1 MSSESEERAPLLKW
15 RGLVRCFDAGNVAV
29 IACIAIVFLTAQGT
43 VWAKNEFEGMRAKSY
58 MLFLDFSK
66 YYICGKMASGDDYVR
81 ANVYDANLQQ
91 KYLTE
96 YSLTDAKKPIEYIA
110 YPPINFPL
118 MKPLA
123 LLPMSQAFHIYWTL
137 GLAFSIGATWLLSRQ
152 SIFFRGPL
160 NFLTLWLA
168 IFASIPMFRAYALGQ
183 FSLYLLGLIA
193 LYFYFFLRQSKK
205 LDWSAGATLAL
216 TAIKPQY
223 CIFLAIPALATFRWR
238 ILIAAAAGEAVLL
251 ALAAATVGIKNI
263 IDFPKI
269 VLFADQTSLYSGVF
283 PEQMVNLRAIFCL
296 FTAPHLAMKIASA
309 LGLAAMV
316 ALAWLWYKHG
326 RKRSDLMARLVA
338 LTVCVCLTTSPH
350 TNVYDCI
357 LLCIPAL
364 LTMPSSFS
372 ASLYSRFRSL
382 ETKKHFWPEELL
394 TLTLLLYAPVGW
406 LIFLLAPGKNIIG
419 EASITLP
426 FAFINMLLCALQCVC
441 LRHESSAAAS
451 RSTVPKTG

>member
-1 MSSESEERAPLLKW
+1 MLSESEVRPRLLKW
-15 RGLVRCFDAGNVAV
+15 RGLVRCFDAGNIAV

-43 VWAKNEFEGMRAKSY
+43 VWSKNEFDGMRAKSY

-66 YYICGKMASGDDYVR
+66 YYICGKMACGDDYVR

-137 GLAFSIGATWLLSRQ
+137 GLFFAIAATWLLSRQ
-152 SIFFRGPL
+152 SKFFHKAL

-193 LYFYFFLRQSKK
+193 LYFYLFLRQSKK
-205 LDWSAGATLAL
+205 LDWFAGLTLAL

-223 CIFLAIPALATFRWR
+223 CIFLAIPAMATLRWR
-238 ILIAAAAGEAVLL
+238 IIAAAAAGEAILL
-251 ALAAATVGIKNI
+251 AMAVATVGMKNI
-263 IDFPKI
+263 TDFPKI
-269 VLFADQTSLYSGVF
+269 VLFAEQTPLYGGVF

-296 FTAPHLAMKIASA
+296 FSNPHTAMQVTSY
-309 LGLAAMV
+309 LGVAAMA
-316 ALAWLWYKHG
+316 ALFVLWYKLG
-326 RKRSDLMARLVA
+326 RKRPDLTARLVA

-350 TNVYDCI
+350 TNIYDCI
-357 LLCIPAL
+357 LLCLPVL
-364 LTMPSSFS
+364 LTMPSSLS
-372 ASLYSRFRSL
+372 ASLYSRYLSL
-382 ETKKHFWPEELL
+382 ETKTFFWPEEIL
-394 TLTLLLYAPVGW
+394 TIIMLLYAPMGW
-406 LIFLLAPGKNIIG
+406 VIFMCAFGKNILG
-419 EASITLP
+419 EACITLP
-426 FAFINMLLCALQCVC
+426 FAFINVLLCLLHCLC
-441 LRHESSAAAS
+441 LRHEANALSSEQTS
-451 RSTVPKTG
+451 EII